1 MLRRQLLRRPSARGL
16 LNLCTAAS
24 VLLLL
29 GVCTLWAWSY
39 SSDGTL
45 VLSDH
50 KRETIL
56 GPHDYSDR
64 RWEIAWSRGTL
75 HERQMHRHR
84 YWPGNTGVPP
94 AWWPV
99 PEPPPRYAL
108 WELTFFRRLRNEDR
122 FGFGVRWDIGSS
134 SQYPGP
140 VVTAWR
146 DRYMPLWPLAPAA
159 APAPRRSARRRLA
172 TPLEHSTRPLPPMRL
187 RPSRHAGPLSRVR
200 RAGGLTENDGRY
212 TRREAAAA
220 ATSV

>member
-50 KRETIL
+50 KRDTIL

-99 PEPPPRYAL
+99 PEPPPRYAM
-108 WELTFFRRLRNEDR
+108 WELTFFRRLRNQDR

-159 APAPRRSARRRLA
+159 ALLPGVRLVADLRRRLSIPPGHCRRCGYDLRA
-172 TPLEHSTRPLPPMRL
+172 TPDRCPECGAP
-187 RPSRHAGPLSRVR
+187 
-200 RAGGLTENDGRY
+200 
-212 TRREAAAA
+212 AA
-220 ATSV
+220 

>member
-108 WELTFFRRLRNEDR
+108 WEVTFFRRLRNQDR

-159 APAPRRSARRRLA
+159 ALLPGVRLVADLRRRLSIPPGHCRRCGYDLRA
-172 TPLEHSTRPLPPMRL
+172 TPDRCPECGAP
-187 RPSRHAGPLSRVR
+187 
-200 RAGGLTENDGRY
+200 
-212 TRREAAAA
+212 AA
-220 ATSV
+220 